1 MNAYAN
7 IFFLEI
13 TRVYR
18 KIYSRWEMD
27 MFTNF

>member
-13 TRVYR
+13 VRVYK